1 MGNKKDKEV
10 LSEAARSRYGTIA
23 SCVGI
28 AMNILLFCIKL
39 FAGLISGA
47 VSIVADAF
55 NNLSDSASSL
65 ITLLG
70 FRLAA
75 KKPDRDHP
83 FGHGRFEYISGFI
96 VSIMI
101 ILVGFELAKS
111 SVEKIITPEA
121 VEFSTLAVAILCIS
135 VAVKLAMAIYYR
147 AVGRKIG
154 SGAVMASATDCLSD
168 SVATTVV
175 LACMLIG
182 HFTSVNIDAY
192 CGLAVSVFI
201 LISGLRSA
209 NETLSPLL
217 GQPPTEE
224 FLQSI
229 DSIVRECEL
238 VKGTH
243 DIIVHDYGPGRR
255 IVSLHAEVPCD
266 VDLLLIH
273 DAIDNAE
280 KELGE
285 RLGCEAVI
293 HMDPVQT
300 NDERVTEARETVASL
315 VMRIDERIT
324 VHDFRMVEGP
334 THTNLIFDAVLPRE
348 LKLSDAEARE
358 RISALISEHDPHY
371 RTVIQ
376 IDRSYTF

>member
-1 MGNKKDKEV
+1 MTDKKQERTF
-10 LSEAARSRYGTIA
+10 SEAERSRYGTVA

-28 AMNILLFCIKL
+28 ALNILLFGIKL

-65 ITLLG
+65 ITLFG

-101 ILVGFELAKS
+101 LLVGFELAKG

-121 VEFSTLAVAILCIS
+121 VEFSSLTAAILCVS
-135 VAVKLAMAIYYR
+135 VAIKLAMAIYNR

-154 SGAVMASATDCLSD
+154 SGAMAASATDCLSD

-175 LACMLIG
+175 LACMIIG
-182 HFTSVNIDAY
+182 HLTSVSIDAY

-266 VDLLLIH
+266 IDLLLIH

-280 KELGE
+280 RELGE

-300 NDERVTEARETVASL
+300 NDVRVTEARELVAQL
-315 VMRIDERIT
+315 VRRLDERIT
-324 VHDFRMVEGP
+324 IHDFRMVEGP

-348 LKLSDAEARE
+348 LKLSDSEAKD
-358 RISALISEHDPHY
+358 RIAGIVSEHDPHY

>member
-1 MGNKKDKEV
+1 MDSKKDKEV

-121 VEFSTLAVAILCIS
+121 VEFSGLAVAILCIS

-147 AVGRKIG
+147 SVGRRIG

-168 SVATTVV
+168 SVATTMV

-224 FLQSI
+224 FLQRI

-243 DIIVHDYGPGRR
+243 DIIVHDYGPGRL

-266 VDLLLIH
+266 IDLLLIH

-293 HMDPVQT
+293 HMDPVQV
-300 NDERVTEARETVASL
+300 NDERVTEARKMVESL
-315 VMRIDERIT
+315 VTQIDARIT

-348 LKLSDAEARE
+348 LKISDSEARD
-358 RISALISEHDPHY
+358 RISALISENDPCY

-376 IDRSYTF
+376 IDRSYIF

>member
-1 MGNKKDKEV
+1 MENKKDKEV
-10 LSEAARSRYGTIA
+10 LSEAARSRHGTVA

-28 AMNILLFCIKL
+28 AMNVLLFCIKL
-39 FAGLISGA
+39 FAGLVSGA

-101 ILVGFELAKS
+101 CLVGFELAKS

-121 VEFSTLAVAILCIS
+121 VEFSVLAVVILCIS

-147 AVGRKIG
+147 SVGRRIG

-175 LACMLIG
+175 LACMLVG

-201 LISGLRSA
+201 LISGVRSA

-300 NDERVTEARETVASL
+300 NDERVTRAREMVASL
-315 VMRIDERIT
+315 VTQIDGRIT

-348 LKLSDAEARE
+348 LKISDAQARD
-358 RISALISEHDPHY
+358 RISALISEQDPHY
-371 RTVIQ
+371 RTVVQ

>member
-1 MGNKKDKEV
+1 MDSKKDKEV

-121 VEFSTLAVAILCIS
+121 VEFSGLAVAILCIS

-147 AVGRKIG
+147 SVGRRIG

-224 FLQSI
+224 FLQRI

-243 DIIVHDYGPGRR
+243 DIIVHDYGPGRL

-266 VDLLLIH
+266 IDLLLIH

-293 HMDPVQT
+293 HMDPVQV
-300 NDERVTEARETVASL
+300 NDERVTEARKMVESL
-315 VMRIDERIT
+315 VTQIDARIT

-348 LKLSDAEARE
+348 LKISDSEARD
-358 RISALISEHDPHY
+358 RISALISENDPCY

-376 IDRSYTF
+376 IDRSYIF